1 MASFVDAYWF
11 HNGCPPPP
19 NPCLHPRAPHYSI
32 DQEMY
37 QQIFDRGGPLA
48 CRTHKPFP
56 LCRQW
61 YLQVAPA
68 DAAVFAMFRSGHL
81 PEPNLDGLHGPPD
94 SPAPATR
101 HTDSTCPWCRSEV
114 TLSGMTSSARDL
126 PWLHIIH
133 RLLLCPAGQRRPPL
147 FKFCSGMLL
156 LTSDWPNYHCRLGI
170 LFADLSI
177 HPSAPASS
185 CTPSAHL
192 LPPFTLTFSACLLI
206 SLDLRIHLR
215 DFQTRSELI
224 ASCKCLQ
231 SLPVSYVVHVLLS
244 LPHPLSNLL
253 HVLVPPLALQTPL
266 LP

>member
-1 MASFVDAYWF
+1 MKTNIAQQVNTAPFLHPSAARDLNPTTHPEKVDITAALHMASLVDAYWI
-11 HNGCPPPP
+11 HYGCPPPP

-37 QQIFDRGGPLA
+37 QHIFDRGGPLA

-56 LCRQW
+56 PCQQW

-81 PEPNLDGLHGPPD
+81 PEPDLDGLQGPPD

-114 TLSGMTSSARDL
+114 TLPGVTSSARDL

-156 LTSDWPNYHCRLGI
+156 LTSDWPQLV
-170 LFADLSI
+170 SVE
-177 HPSAPASS
+177 SS
-185 CTPSAHL
+185 HGRCSSPNKTHGCNK
-192 LPPFTLTFSACLLI
+192 TW
-206 SLDLRIHLR
+206 R
-215 DFQTRSELI
+215 
-224 ASCKCLQ
+224 
-231 SLPVSYVVHVLLS
+231 
-244 LPHPLSNLL
+244 
-253 HVLVPPLALQTPL
+253 AL
-266 LP
+266 